1 MWSYPRIKDLREDAE
16 LLQTDVAKMLDIS
29 QQHYSLYE
37 SGKRELPMHHFIK
50 LALFYNVSLDYLA
63 GLTDVPTKL
72 HI

>member
-1 MWSYPRIKDLREDAE
+1 MKSYPRIKDLREDAQ
-16 LLQTDVAKMLDIS
+16 LMQTDVAKVLEIS

-37 SGKRELPMHHFIK
+37 SGKREIPLHLVIK

-72 HI
+72 SV